1 MVVRKI
7 EKKNTKSQ
15 NYTQHACAED
25 VTNVVSGHA
34 LPRFGL
40 RDNRLMPCGV
50 VWGHKISLPPS
61 STMLKELSFA
71 A

>member
-1 MVVRKI
+1 MVVSKI

-15 NYTQHACAED
+15 NYTHHACAED

-40 RDNRLMPCGV
+40 RENRLVLCGV
-50 VWGHKISLPPS
+50 VWDHKSSHPS
-61 STMLKELSFA
+61 STMLKDLSFVP
-71 A
+71 